1 MSRYDDDC
9 AARGYSLRASFIP
22 WCRSRHYTGRSD
34 EPVDKRSLNWR
45 VTLLHNNRRVLSTLY
60 TAGIAHCPSYRRPY
74 ILREDAPALM
84 YETHTGRR
92 FGTTERILPSLADV
106 IHSLLLDAS
115 IFDECHNYEEY
126 EQSYGGTRHSYRQ
139 LQHIAISLHARL
151 GREEVEKLREML
163 NEM

>member
-1 MSRYDDDC
+1 MSRWDDDC

-22 WCRSRHYTGRSD
+22 WCRSRHYTGSSD
-34 EPVDKRSLNWR
+34 EPIDKRSLNWR
-45 VTLLHNNRRVLSTLY
+45 VTLLHNNRRILSTLY
-60 TAGIAHCPSYRRPY
+60 TAGIAHCPSYPRPY
-74 ILREDAPALM
+74 ILRKDIPALM

-106 IHSLLLDAS
+106 IHSLLLDAE
-115 IFDECHNYEEY
+115 IFDHANGFDAYHAE
-126 EQSYGGTRHSYRQ
+126 YGGTRHNYRQ

-151 GREEVEKLREML
+151 GREEVETLRALL